1 MSESIV
7 AAAKRGDPIEAGRL
21 LMDAARCGR
30 SPAQEDFEAVVIGC
44 AYVGDIDRAESWLH
58 LLRLAGVVV
67 SHGLVRSMMK
77 TLSTRRRVEAWPLSV
92 RGVSRW
98 FLRLY
103 FENRLPLSP
112 AAVRYMLGHLARNG
126 EAEEAELWAQS
137 VTQRGQELTCEM
149 MDLVYEAYV
158 NAGEDDDAM
167 QWAHMASS
175 RRLRDIGSG

>member
-1 MSESIV
+1 MSWTSLI
-7 AAAKRGDPIEAGRL
+7 K
-21 LMDAARCGR
+21 
-30 SPAQEDFEAVVIGC
+30 S
-44 AYVGDIDRAESWLH
+44 VGPSFLP
-58 LLRLAGVVV
+58 
-67 SHGLVRSMMK
+67 K
-77 TLSTRRRVEAWPLSV
+77 AWPLSV

-175 RRLRDIGSG
+175 RRLRDIGPD